1 VRQPAEDK
9 VLYYRQ
15 LRRTIATVFAPE
27 LTSAAAKDAAGL
39 VDRILAEF
47 VVEEE
52 WAPALSQEYGAEFEA
67 LLDLPGDGDGDGGGG
82 GGGDGDGGVGAG
94 EAVAPERFVELRRRA
109 ADVVADKAGSDDPA
123 ERAQCRRLVD
133 VERRFL
139 ERVDELR
146 QVVLSEEH
154 TPDASASPTEC
165 SVTTD
170 GLTTYLRQ
178 RFPDS
183 PDLRVTQLDVVPGGR
198 SKETLLVSLSG
209 TTELPEEV
217 IVRKD
222 RPIGLLATRASDEF
236 AILRAVH
243 DHGGVPVARPLFA
256 DDSVGTGDVVTLL
269 VMERVRGEKAG
280 EYFPELAMP
289 PEESRHAIGTQLA
302 TALAHLHSVPLETLV
317 GTGLDLEAQVSE
329 ATLSAAVIG
338 MAARIGELSGPPIAA
353 VPLARQWLLDHMDD
367 VVPSGPLSLLQG
379 DFGLHNTLVDGE
391 RVTALVDWEA
401 ATIGPAAR
409 ELAAAWPAAT
419 ALMEWPEFIRTYCA
433 AGGATEATDEWA
445 VTYYRVFFALGACMS
460 SRTGGHLF
468 RTGDKRDLLTSH
480 SGLDAH
486 FRAQRNLVRALADA
500 EALTG
505 EG

>member
-1 VRQPAEDK
+1 
-9 VLYYRQ
+9 
-15 LRRTIATVFAPE
+15 LRRLATE
-27 LTSAAAKDAAGL
+27 
-39 VDRILAEF
+39 
-47 VVEEE
+47 
-52 WAPALSQEYGAEFEA
+52 
-67 LLDLPGDGDGDGGGG
+67 
-82 GGGDGDGGVGAG
+82 
-94 EAVAPERFVELRRRA
+94 
-109 ADVVADKAGSDDPA
+109 VVADKAASDDPGA
-123 ERAQCRRLVD
+123 RAQCRRLVD

-146 QVVLSEEH
+146 QIVLSEEH

-165 SVTTD
+165 S
-170 GLTTYLRQ
+170 LTEEELQAYLRR

-198 SKETLLVSLSG
+198 SKETLLVSLAG
-209 TTELPEEV
+209 TSELPTQV

-222 RPIGLLATRASDEF
+222 RPIGLLATKASDEF

-243 DHGGVPVARPLFA
+243 DHGGIPVARPLFA
-256 DDSVGTGDVVTLL
+256 DDAANVSGEPEESGTLL

-280 EYFPELAMP
+280 EYFPDLAAP
-289 PEESRHAIGTQLA
+289 PEEYRHAIGTQLA
-302 TALAHLHSVPLETLV
+302 TALAHLHAVPLDTLA
-317 GTGLDLEAQVSE
+317 GTGLDVDVRVDEAS
-329 ATLSAAVIG
+329 LSAAVNG
-338 MAARIGELSGPPIAA
+338 MAARIADLSGPPIAA
-353 VPLARQWLLDHMDD
+353 VPLARQWLLDHTDD
-367 VVPSGPLSLLQG
+367 GVPSGPLSLLQG

-419 ALMEWPEFIRTYCA
+419 ALMEWPEFISVYCA
-433 AGGATEATDEWA
+433 AGGAPEATAEWA
-445 VTYYRVFFALGACMS
+445 VMYYRIFFALGACMS

-468 RTGDKRDLLTSH
+468 RTGDKRDLLTAH

-505 EG
+505 AG